1 MRRSTALLFGLLAV
15 VCVSGCSSG
24 GYDKDYAASLAKY
37 ETAAEFSKL
46 HSSAI
51 PLADGRVLVRVPKVF
66 TKQLDGKEDPNH
78 STPPFLRECPG
89 FAVAF
94 ELLLDAPAIPNAKL
108 PAVLSL
114 GAVDVTVRTR
124 EDIEADILKQV
135 LDDQDK
141 SFAKAEWT
149 HRDVIDPKGESH
161 KWNVLTLNGPQ
172 LFRFLVV
179 SDPTEKRLEGLCEI
193 WVSAD
198 PQQAFCMLLIWR
210 LPQEIADKLSIAE
223 LAALSARAV
232 EVEASAEPPPPP
244 VKPSV
249 KPPVKPK
256 PAGTVSLGRTGSDSL
271 PHRLR
276 SPSSQWG

>member
-1 MRRSTALLFGLLAV
+1 MRRSTALLFGLLAFYG
-15 VCVSGCSSG
+15 VSGCSSG
-24 GYDKDYAASLAKY
+24 GYDKDYAASRTKY
-37 ETAAEFSKL
+37 ETAAEFAKL
-46 HSSAI
+46 HSRAT

-78 STPPFLRECPG
+78 STPPFLKECPG

-124 EDIEADILKQV
+124 EDIETDILKQV
-135 LDDQDK
+135 LDDEDK

-149 HRDVIDPKGESH
+149 HRDVTDLEGELH

-179 SDPTEKRLEGLCEI
+179 SDPTEKRLDGRCEI

-198 PQQAFCMLLIWR
+198 PQQAFCTLLIWR
-210 LPQEIADKLSIAE
+210 LPAEVAAQLPIAE

-232 EVEASAEPPPPP
+232 EIEAAEEPP
-244 VKPSV
+244 V

-256 PAGTVSLGRTGSDSL
+256 PAGTVKLGTTGSDSL

-276 SPSSQWG
+276 PPSSQWG